1 MKKKAI
7 LAAALC
13 VSLGLGGCSLGKS
26 STNIAAGMQCI
37 KDRDFTGAEEA
48 FTAALEAGED
58 EKQALRGQG
67 IALMGKADYEGAAS
81 AFEQALSCSS
91 GIPEDMDY
99 DINYY
104 LAACYMKLSEPAKAE
119 AAYDAIIALRKT
131 DAEAYE
137 LRGAVKLSQ
146 DRYEEAK
153 ADFDKAVSLEPTDYT
168 RMIQILETMT
178 QYGHQEDGQ
187 AYLSE
192 AIASHGEEMSD
203 YDRGRLYYY
212 LGDYDS
218 ACVSLEKAR
227 SDTDYQSTMLLGRT
241 YEALGDYNYALS
253 VYQAYLANDQTHPE
267 IYNQLGLCQM
277 AMGSYQDALT
287 SFQTGLKAKDN
298 TVLQSLSFNEIV
310 AYEHLGEFKKASV
323 LMDTYLEN
331 YPGDETA
338 AREAEFLKTR

>member
-1 MKKKAI
+1 MNKKAF
-7 LAAALC
+7 LAAVLGISLC
-13 VSLGLGGCSLGKS
+13 IGGCSFQKS
-26 STNIAAGMQCI
+26 GTNTAAGMQAI
-37 KDRDFTGAEEA
+37 QDRDYTAAADA
-48 FTAALEAGED
+48 FTAAIEAGED
-58 EKQALRGQG
+58 EKQALRGKG

-81 AFEQALSCSS
+81 AFEEALSCSN

-104 LAACYMKLSEPAKAE
+104 LGTCYMKLSQPEKAE
-119 AAYDAIIALRKT
+119 AVYDAIIALRST

-137 LRGAVKLSQ
+137 LRGVVKLSQ

-153 ADFDKAVSLEPTDYT
+153 ADFDKAVSLDPLDYS
-168 RMIQILETMT
+168 RMIEILETMT
-178 QYGHQEDGQ
+178 RYGHQEEAQ
-187 AYLSE
+187 NYLSE
-192 AIASHGEEMSD
+192 ALSAHGDEMSD
-203 YDRGRLYYY
+203 YDKGRLYYY
-212 LGDYDS
+212 LGDYES

-227 SDTDYQSTMLLGRT
+227 SDTDYQSTILLGRT

-267 IYNQLGLCQM
+267 LYNQLGLCQM

-287 SFQTGLKAKDN
+287 SFQTGLKEKN
-298 TVLQSLSFNEIV
+298 NSVLQSLSFNEIV

-331 YPGDETA
+331 YPGDEDA
-338 AREAEFLKTR
+338 VREAEFLKTR